1 MNIKSIKL
9 KNSEEVLCE
18 ITKETEE
25 TLTLKNCCVLVPS
38 GNSGIAMAPWLP
50 FATRDKEYN
59 IELPKDNVMFMFD
72 VIDEIKEQYE
82 QQFGSGLVKPKSK
95 IITPGDLKI
104 TT

>member
-38 GNSGIAMAPWLP
+38 GQSGIAMAPWMP
-50 FATRDKEYN
+50 FAKRDKN
-59 IELPKDNVMFMFD
+59 SDIELPKGNVMFMFD
-72 VIDEIKEQYE
+72 VIDEIREQYE
-82 QQFGSGLVKPKSK
+82 EQFGSGIVKPKSK
-95 IITPGDLKI
+95 ILTPGDLKI